1 MGTPDKIYYSDA
13 NFKKDMLHLKKHLE
27 NKYQAV
33 FAPYRGGLTMGT
45 KLSHILNIP
54 LGVIDY
60 QRLDSNME
68 AGSKNNRVRLAI
80 EPIGKDETPFWA
92 MKGKILLVDDIC
104 DTGKS
109 IEKIYKF
116 LKLVNSN
123 IEIDILCIYG
133 NKGAEEYLGKYLPE
147 AKLNYL
153 YDNEDKWVTF
163 GTWEDDYIVCKAC
176 IHGEPCNKS
185 PENMIHCDLRDKSFH
200 WTHTCENFTL
210 IRTHI
215 VKFMGAGTLG

>member
-1 MGTPDKIYYSDA
+1 MDKIYYSDA
-13 NFKKDMLHLKKHLE
+13 MFKKDMLHVKKYLD
-27 NKYQAV
+27 NKYEAV
-33 FAPYRGGLTMGT
+33 IAPYRGGLTMGT
-45 KLSHILNIP
+45 KLSHILDIP

-68 AGSKNNRVRLAI
+68 KDNKNNTIRMAI
-80 EPIGKDETPFWA
+80 EPVGKDGLLYWL

-116 LKLVNSN
+116 LKLMHPT

-133 NKGAEEYLGKYLPE
+133 NKGAEEYLQEFLPE

-153 YDNEDKWVTF
+153 YDNKDKWVTF
-163 GTWEDDYIVCKAC
+163 GTWENDFHNCKAC
-176 IHGEPCNKS
+176 EQGETCNRD
-185 PENMIHCDLRDKSFH
+185 PENMIHCNLHDKSFI
-200 WTHTCENFTL
+200 WTHSCENFTL
-210 IRTHI
+210 INTHV